1 MAAISCAS
9 TFRLAASTAASTLS
23 RKYSLTYK
31 PDWKLKQAFKKA
43 KANAAGTS
51 GELTVTLKLA
61 ITGLWSEMVRG
72 AEP

>member
-31 PDWKLKQAFKKA
+31 PDWNLKQAFKA
-43 KANAAGTS
+43 ATVNASDTC

-61 ITGLWSEMVRG
+61 TTGLWSETVRG